1 MDYSR
6 APKQLAVHV
15 EVCEWLLTPRLQAGS
30 WGTGRSHYMC
40 PATAHYTMMHR
51 HTLTTTRR
59 HCSNADTNLHT
70 RKRPRKRPQ
79 KHTHTHITAH
89 WSISPHPH
97 QQTFALWLSAVSPS
111 LGNHKSRMLR
121 TASDRQGEGW
131 CHFLPARDSY
141 ANHPLTQTLLPLT
154 LHLALGTH
162 ICPVFL
168 PVILPQHSET

>member
-30 WGTGRSHYMC
+30 CGTGRSHYMC

-97 QQTFALWLSAVSPS
+97 QQTFALWLSFEQWSYLTANLNSRKTPDWKTQS
-111 LGNHKSRMLR
+111 EMNAPLGWSC
-121 TASDRQGEGW
+121 TAAGRYM
-131 CHFLPARDSY
+131 P
-141 ANHPLTQTLLPLT
+141 
-154 LHLALGTH
+154 
-162 ICPVFL
+162 
-168 PVILPQHSET
+168 